1 MHLCL
6 WRKKWCACACLQQL
20 VFSLRTASVALHSL
34 CVTKKSFNA
43 STAHYCVFCNLLPST
58 FSFCLFGYYLT
69 GLQCSAGKGTT
80 FDSSHSFPSQLFRK
94 WGLILA
100 TLPSSVQT
108 ILNNLFILS
117 HLGCYNYLYT
127 SFAHIPT
134 TLSASARI
142 STCLRSFRVGFLQH
156 LTSSWLKRSDS
167 WGIFIKFLD

>member
-1 MHLCL
+1 MHLLLITVCS
-6 WRKKWCACACLQQL
+6 ATFCLQL
-20 VFSLRTASVALHSL
+20 FLFAFLDIT
-34 CVTKKSFNA
+34 
-43 STAHYCVFCNLLPST
+43 LL
-58 FSFCLFGYYLT
+58 GYNVVQEKGQHLT
-69 GLQCSAGKGTT
+69 PAIHFLG
-80 FDSSHSFPSQLFRK
+80 QLFRK

-156 LTSSWLKRSDS
+156 LTSS
-167 WGIFIKFLD
+167 

>member
-20 VFSLRTASVALHSL
+20 VFSLRTASVALYSL

-43 STAHYCVFCNLLPST
+43 STAHYCVFCKLLPST

-80 FDSSHSFPSQLFRK
+80 I

-108 ILNNLFILS
+108 ILNNPFILS

-134 TLSASARI
+134 TLSASAKI
-142 STCLRSFRVGFLQH
+142 STCLHSFRVGFLQH